1 MKKNKRRLILQ
12 TIREHVA
19 NNKKEYVI
27 VSILFVI
34 GIFLGVFFINNVGQE
49 PKTLITEYLNQ
60 FIQKLKSIEDLNLI
74 ELLKTS
80 IGQNI
85 MLAIGLWFFGTTII
99 GIPVVFGIV
108 AYRGFCLGYTIAAC
122 ISIMGISKGIIFVLI
137 LLLLQNLLVIPA
149 ILALAVSGIKLYK
162 SIMRDKTK
170 ENVKVE
176 MLRHTVFSLIMLMI
190 LIISSVIE
198 IFVST
203 NILKLWIVNP
213 FLDNFYK
220 DTFLYSIGVK

>member
-12 TIREHVA
+12 TIKEHVA
-19 NNKKEYVI
+19 NNKKEYII

-60 FIQKLKSIEDLNLI
+60 FIEKLKTTEDLNLI

-99 GIPVVFGIV
+99 GIPAVFGIV

-170 ENVKVE
+170 ENVKIE
-176 MLRHTVFSLIMLMI
+176 MLRHTVFSLIMLMV
-190 LIISSVIE
+190 LIVSSVIE

-203 NILKLWIVNP
+203 NILKLCIKY
-213 FLDNFYK
+213 F
-220 DTFLYSIGVK
+220 

>member
-12 TIREHVA
+12 TIKEHVV

-60 FIQKLKSIEDLNLI
+60 FIEKLKSTEDLNLV

-85 MLAIGLWFFGTTII
+85 ILAISLWFFGTTII

-149 ILALAVSGIKLYK
+149 ILALSVSGIKLYK
-162 SIMRDKTK
+162 SIMKDKTK
-170 ENVKVE
+170 ENVKLE
-176 MLRHTVFSLIMLMI
+176 MLRHTVFSLIMLMV
-190 LIISSVIE
+190 LIVSSVIE

-203 NILKLWIVNP
+203 NILKLCIKY
-213 FLDNFYK
+213 F
-220 DTFLYSIGVK
+220 

>member
-12 TIREHVA
+12 TIKEHVL

-60 FIQKLKSIEDLNLI
+60 FIGKLKSTEDLNLI

-85 MLAIGLWFFGTTII
+85 MLAISLWFFGTTII

-122 ISIMGISKGIIFVLI
+122 ISIMGISKGIIFVLM

-162 SIMRDKTK
+162 SIMKDKTK
-170 ENVKVE
+170 ENVKIE
-176 MLRHTVFSLIMLMI
+176 MLRHTVFSLIMLLV
-190 LIISSVIE
+190 LIVSSVIE
-198 IFVST
+198 IFIST
-203 NILKLWIVNP
+203 NILKMFIKY
-213 FLDNFYK
+213 F
-220 DTFLYSIGVK
+220 

>member
-12 TIREHVA
+12 TIKEHVV

-60 FIQKLKSIEDLNLI
+60 FIEKLKSTEDLNLV

-85 MLAIGLWFFGTTII
+85 ILAISLWFFGTTII

-149 ILALAVSGIKLYK
+149 ILALSVSGIKLYK
-162 SIMRDKTK
+162 SIMKDKTK
-170 ENVKVE
+170 ENVKPE
-176 MLRHTVFSLIMLMI
+176 MLRHTAFSLIMLVV
-190 LIISSVIE
+190 LIISSIIE
-198 IFVST
+198 IFIST
-203 NILKLWIVNP
+203 NILKFCIKY
-213 FLDNFYK
+213 F
-220 DTFLYSIGVK
+220 

>member
-1 MKKNKRRLILQ
+1 MKKNKRRIFIQ
-12 TIREHVA
+12 TIKEHVL
-19 NNKKEYVI
+19 NNKKEYII

-49 PKTLITEYLNQ
+49 PRTQITEYVNQ
-60 FIQKLKSIEDLNLI
+60 FVEQLKNTESLNTV

-85 MLAIGLWFFGTTII
+85 ILAISLWFFGTTII

-122 ISIMGISKGIIFVLI
+122 ISIMGIQKGILFVLI

-149 ILALAVSGIKLYK
+149 ILALAVSGIKLYQ
-162 SIMRDKTK
+162 SITKDKRK
-170 ENVKVE
+170 ENVKLE
-176 MLRHTVFSLIMLMI
+176 MVRHTAFSLIMLI
-190 LIISSVIE
+190 VLIISSVIE

-203 NILKLWIVNP
+203 NILKLCIKY
-213 FLDNFYK
+213 F
-220 DTFLYSIGVK
+220 

>member
-1 MKKNKRRLILQ
+1 M
-12 TIREHVA
+12 

-60 FIQKLKSIEDLNLI
+60 FIEKLKSTEDLNLV

-85 MLAIGLWFFGTTII
+85 ILAISLWFFGTTII

-149 ILALAVSGIKLYK
+149 ILALSVSGIKLYK
-162 SIMRDKTK
+162 SIMKDKTK
-170 ENVKVE
+170 ENVKLE
-176 MLRHTVFSLIMLMI
+176 MLRHTVFSLIMLMV
-190 LIISSVIE
+190 LIVSSVLE

-203 NILKLWIVNP
+203 NILKLCIKY
-213 FLDNFYK
+213 F
-220 DTFLYSIGVK
+220 

>member
-1 MKKNKRRLILQ
+1 MKKNKRKLILQ
-12 TIREHVA
+12 TIKEHVA

-60 FIQKLKSIEDLNLI
+60 FIEKLKTTEDLNLI

-99 GIPVVFGIV
+99 GIPAVFGIV

-170 ENVKVE
+170 ENVKIE
-176 MLRHTVFSLIMLMI
+176 MLRHTVFSLIMLMV
-190 LIISSVIE
+190 LIVSSVIE

-203 NILKLWIVNP
+203 NILKLCIKY
-213 FLDNFYK
+213 F
-220 DTFLYSIGVK
+220 